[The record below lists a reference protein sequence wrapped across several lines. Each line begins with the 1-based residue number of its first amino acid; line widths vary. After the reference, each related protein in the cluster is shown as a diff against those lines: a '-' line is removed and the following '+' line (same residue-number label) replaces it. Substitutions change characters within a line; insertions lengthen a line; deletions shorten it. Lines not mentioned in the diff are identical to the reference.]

1 MSTTLTVLDY
11 LTAAIPMEWTS
22 GMSPGPAPGFTSRR
36 AHPVYTAVEG
46 ELKIVVH
53 ENEASYDV
61 HVFAS
66 FADSL
71 ATTTY
76 PDEVPHMIRQCFGAM
91 IDGETDGRWTP
102 EQIVEGIPPWAR
114 RGALEYARVQMDRE
128 HDLERRI
135 QALILKPL
143 EDEQS
148 KRGAVCDL
156 LTERLP

>member
-11 LTAAIPMEWTS
+11 LKAAIPMKWTVE
-22 GMSPGPAPGFTSRR
+22 MSPGPMLGFTSRR

-46 ELKIVVH
+46 ELKIVVI
-53 ENEASYDV
+53 ETGESYGV

-66 FADSL
+66 FAHSL
-71 ATTTY
+71 AKTTY
-76 PDEVPHMIRQCFGAM
+76 ADEVPHLIRQCFGAM

-102 EQIVEGIPPWAR
+102 EQIVEGIPLWAR

-135 QALILKPL
+135 QALILRPL

-156 LTERLP
+156 LTEKLP

>member
-1 MSTTLTVLDY
+1 MDRRDEPRARARIY
-11 LTAAIPMEWTS
+11 PPPCP
-22 GMSPGPAPGFTSRR
+22 PGLHR
-36 AHPVYTAVEG
+36 VEG
-46 ELKIVVH
+46 DLKIVIH
-53 ENEASYDV
+53 EQKADYYGV
-61 HVFAS
+61 HVYAS
-66 FADSL
+66 FANSL

-76 PDEVPHMIRQCFGAM
+76 ADEVPHLIRQCFGAM
-91 IDGETDGRWTP
+91 IDGETDGRWSP
-102 EQIVEGIPPWAR
+102 EQIVEGIPVWAR